1 MKRKILFRGKRVD
14 NGKWIEGYLVVNKD
28 GTCWI
33 KDTDY
38 QVNNDKNDL
47 IPHEVIPETI
57 GQFTGLTDKNGF
69 KIFEGDI
76 VRYYQPYSQKWEE
89 HIVLWDVNWA
99 SFGLFEQGSAY
110 CKESDWVKIQH
121 IEILGNIH
129 DNPELLK

>member
-1 MKRKILFRGKRVD
+1 MKREILFRGKRVD
-14 NGKWIEGYLVVNKD
+14 NGKLIDGYLVVNKD

-57 GQFTGLTDKNGF
+57 GQFTGLTDSDIDGNLV
-69 KIFEGDI
+69 FEGDVIENCDTKQLQVVFWHEEKAAWYCRYIIDSDRI
-76 VRYYQPYSQKWEE
+76 VSLANSIGNLNKV
-89 HIVLWDVNWA
+89 I
-99 SFGLFEQGSAY
+99 
-110 CKESDWVKIQH
+110 
-121 IEILGNIH
+121 GNIH

>member
-1 MKRKILFRGKRVD
+1 MKRKVLFRGKRVD

-57 GQFTGLTDKNGF
+57 GQFTGLTDRNGV

-121 IEILGNIH
+121 IEIIGNIH